1 MLDVEGLAKA
11 AGVHGKEEIN
21 IQRQISLPWSE
32 AVRISVRNVTIR
44 LGRAMITG
52 SGIVLGI
59 AFLSSVWTSGV
70 IQDGLQQARLKQERE
85 LVAATARGQAESDS
99 AEREATVGLSEA
111 EQQAQGSK
119 RIWLVVMSLL
129 VCGVGITNA
138 MLMSVTERFREI
150 GTMKCLGALDSFIVR
165 LFLIEAVALGLLG
178 SVVGMLLGHLAML
191 GIFALRER
199 SLSVAANMD
208 WGQMLTYLLLCVLI
222 GTVLSLIA
230 AIAPAVRAARMRPAA
245 ALQTEI

>member
-11 AGVHGKEEIN
+11 TGAGGKEKIK
-21 IQRQISLPWSE
+21 IQRQITLPWLE

-44 LGRAMITG
+44 LGRTMITA

-70 IQDGLQQARLKQERE
+70 IQDGLQQARFEQERE
-85 LVAATARGQAESDS
+85 LVAATTRDQAKSDS
-99 AEREATVGLSEA
+99 GKTEDSAAILGEEK
-111 EQQAQGSK
+111 QAQNSK
-119 RIWLVVMSLL
+119 RAWLVVMSLL

-165 LFLIEAVALGLLG
+165 LFLIEAVALGVIG
-178 SVVGMLLGHLAML
+178 SVLGTLLGHLAML

-199 SLSVAANMD
+199 SLSVAAKMN
-208 WGQMLTYLLLCVLI
+208 WGQMLTYLLLCILI
-222 GTVLSLIA
+222 GTVLSLVS

-245 ALQTEI
+245 ALQSEI

>member
-11 AGVHGKEEIN
+11 AGVQGEEKIK
-21 IQRQISLPWSE
+21 IQRQISLPWSQ

-44 LGRAMITG
+44 LGRTLITS

-70 IQDGLQQARLKQERE
+70 IEDGLQQVRLEQERE
-85 LVAATARGQAESDS
+85 LVAATTLDQGESES
-99 AEREATVGLSEA
+99 SKTEATSAISE
-111 EQQAQGSK
+111 EEKQAQDSK

-150 GTMKCLGALDSFIVR
+150 GTMKCLGALDNFIVR
-165 LFLIEAVALGLLG
+165 LFLIEAMALGVLG
-178 SVVGMLLGHLAML
+178 SVLGTLLGLLAML
-191 GIFALRER
+191 GIFVLRER
-199 SLSVAANMD
+199 SLSVAAKMD
-208 WGQMLTYLLLCVLI
+208 WGQMLEYLLLCILI
-222 GTVLSLIA
+222 GTVLSLVS

-245 ALQTEI
+245 ALQTEV

>member
-11 AGVHGKEEIN
+11 AGAGGREEFR
-21 IQRQISLPWSE
+21 IQRQITLPWAE

-44 LGRAMITG
+44 LGRTLITG

-59 AFLSSVWTSGV
+59 AFLSSVWTSSV
-70 IQDGLQQARLKQERE
+70 IQDGLQRAQLQQERE
-85 LVAATARGQAESDS
+85 LVEATARGQGESENANIENFTGISEEERQAES
-99 AEREATVGLSEA
+99 
-111 EQQAQGSK
+111 SK
-119 RIWLVVMSLL
+119 RVWLVVMSLL

-165 LFLIEAVALGLLG
+165 LFLIEAVALGILG
-178 SVVGMLLGHLAML
+178 SVVGTILGHIAML
-191 GIFALRER
+191 GIFSLRER
-199 SLSVAANMD
+199 SLSVAAKMD
-208 WGQMLTYLLLCVLI
+208 WGQMLVYLLLCILV
-222 GTVLSLIA
+222 GTVLSLVS